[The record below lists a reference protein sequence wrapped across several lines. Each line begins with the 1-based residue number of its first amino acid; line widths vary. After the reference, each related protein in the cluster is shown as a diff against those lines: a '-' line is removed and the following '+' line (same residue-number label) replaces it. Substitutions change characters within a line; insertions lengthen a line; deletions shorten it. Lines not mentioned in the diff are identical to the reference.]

1 VLTRSLRSEIVRLIV
16 MGEEIRWK
24 VLCCEMRKTNPRRPE
39 NWQEIPHWRD
49 DGIEQLGTNASRE
62 SQSSVIPFAL
72 GLTNRRTPA
81 AASQILPFILI
92 WPHVLCT
99 PRIKSLKSPGQADAC
114 IRYRAT
120 EWVQHFVSVRFV
132 DFATPW
138 TSDFELCSAICF
150 MKAEK
155 VSPQSDTAH

>member
-1 VLTRSLRSEIVRLIV
+1 

-81 AASQILPFILI
+81 AASQILPFH
-92 WPHVLCT
+92 PHM
-99 PRIKSLKSPGQADAC
+99 AA
-114 IRYRAT
+114 RALQT
-120 EWVQHFVSVRFV
+120 TNQV
-132 DFATPW
+132 
-138 TSDFELCSAICF
+138 
-150 MKAEK
+150 AEI
-155 VSPQSDTAH
+155 AWAG